1 MVRVDRVGVV
11 LFIVI
16 SALVVALADAVG
28 DALPFAGLPAEPGSA
43 LRAGLA
49 GAGLVGVA
57 VVFAV
62 RHRPML
68 ATLVAVTGIAPA
80 TLLLAFPDLGIRPA
94 RRRWHG
100 AARVR
105 RRDRRVR
112 PCPRARPE
120 ARGAATIGTPA
131 REP

>member
-1 MVRVDRVGVV
+1 VVRVDRVGVV

-68 ATLVAVTGIAPA
+68 ATLVAVTGITPA
-80 TLLLAFPDLGIRPA
+80 TLLLAFPDLGFALLAVVGMAPLAFGAGIAGCVRA
-94 RRRWHG
+94 RG
-100 AARVR
+100 
-105 RRDRRVR
+105 
-112 PCPRARPE
+112 RPE